1 MSWIIGRG
9 MPTPSYSLIRLVRT
23 VYKASNLGQMTQ
35 FVPKCERTEPELDY
49 ITNQLNDFIL
59 DYPKLFIITG
69 AGISTES
76 GIRDYRSEGVGL
88 YSITKHRP
96 MDYRDFLR
104 SDQNRQRY
112 WARNFVGWEE
122 FGSSQPNSSHF
133 ALTRLERLGFVHSL
147 VTQNVDALHTKAG
160 AKKVIELHGCS
171 HR

>member
-1 MSWIIGRG
+1 MSLIIRRAI
-9 MPTPSYSLIRLVRT
+9 PHPSSNIIRLVRN
-23 VYKASNLGQMTQ
+23 VHKGSNLSQMAQ
-35 FVPKCERTEPELDY
+35 FVPKCERTESELDY

-59 DYPKLFIITG
+59 DYQKLFVITG

-88 YSITKHRP
+88 YSITSQRP

-122 FGSSQPNSSHF
+122 FGSRQPNSSHF
-133 ALTRLERLGFVHSL
+133 ALTRLERLGLVHSL

-160 AKKVIELHGCS
+160 AKRVTELHGCS